1 MFHYNRK
8 LEKENVDPNTPEGKI
23 VKAKQARFTPARKR
37 NDQCALAAKPSTDLT
52 SSSEEE

>member
-37 NDQCALAAKPSTDLT
+37 NDQSALAAKPSTDLT